1 MIDPYSLKKTM
12 STRSLYFTIGLIIF
26 LIEITIAR
34 GLFGYGFIRGSL
46 GDVLVIALIYALFRA
61 GNIPP
66 LRSALFSIAAGFVV
80 EGLQYIH
87 LVDLLGLQKGS
98 VLYIVI
104 GNTFSPHDLLMY
116 IIGGILALGLD
127 QAILG
132 MKSPIQSH

>member
-1 MIDPYSLKKTM
+1 MPA
-12 STRSLYFTIGLIIF
+12 RSLYYFIALIIF

-34 GLFGYGFIRGSL
+34 GLFGNGFIRGSV
-46 GDVLVIALIYALFRA
+46 GDILVIALIYSLFRA
-61 GNIPP
+61 NHIPP
-66 LRSALFSIAAGFVV
+66 LRSSLFSITAGFVV

-116 IIGGILALGLD
+116 IMGGTLAWGLD
-127 QAILG
+127 QTILRI
-132 MKSPIQSH
+132 KSPMQSR

>member
-1 MIDPYSLKKTM
+1 MKPISV
-12 STRSLYFTIGLIIF
+12 RSFYYIIALIIF

-34 GLFGYGFIRGSL
+34 GLFGYGFIRGSV
-46 GDVLVIALIYALFRA
+46 GDILVIALIYALFRA
-61 GNIPP
+61 CNTPP

-116 IIGGILALGLD
+116 IIGGVLAWGLD
-127 QAILG
+127 QAIFRI
-132 MKSPIQSH
+132 KSPIQHR

>member
-1 MIDPYSLKKTM
+1 M
-12 STRSLYFTIGLIIF
+12 SARSLYFAIALIIF

-34 GLFGYGFIRGSL
+34 GLFGYGFIRGSV
-46 GDVLVIALIYALFRA
+46 GDILVMALIYTLFRA
-61 GNIPP
+61 SNTLP

-98 VLYIVI
+98 LLYIVI

-116 IIGGILALGLD
+116 IIGGVLALGLD
-127 QAILG
+127 QAILR
-132 MKSPIQSH
+132 MK